1 MNFKMKVRHIVGI
14 LVGLALIGFSFLF
27 LLEVQSRWFKPLIGI
42 GIFFMLFQFW
52 LDSVRETKRQK
63 EVEVKFLEFIRA
75 VSDGV
80 KSGIPIPKAIKELKG
95 TEYGALNPYV
105 NKLIYQIEWGIP
117 LRDSFVRFGKNTN
130 NKVVQRAMTIIVEAE
145 ESGGNISSVLDSVVN
160 SVLQVRKIREERKTN
175 TFSQLI
181 QGYFVFFVF
190 IGIMVV
196 LQVYLLPQ
204 LSDIGV
210 TALAGSGMGFGGS
223 GYGAQETAATI
234 NFNIIFIGLILIQ
247 GFFSGL
253 LIGKF
258 SEGKLMAGLKHS
270 LIMVLFGY
278 LLFSSIVGY

>member
-1 MNFKMKVRHIVGI
+1 M
-14 LVGLALIGFSFLF
+14 IGFALLF
-27 LLEVQSRWFKPLIGI
+27 LYDVDSRWFKPLIGL
-42 GIFFMLFQFW
+42 GIFAIIFQYW
-52 LDSVRETKRQK
+52 LDSIRENKRQK

-80 KSGIPIPKAIKELKG
+80 KSGVPIPKSIVELKG
-95 TEYGALNPYV
+95 TDYGALNPYV

-117 LRDSFVRFGKNTN
+117 LRDSFVRFGKSTN
-130 NKVVQRAMTIIVEAE
+130 NQVVQRAMTIIVEAE
-145 ESGGNISSVLDSVVN
+145 ESGGNITEVLDSVVN
-160 SVLQVRKIREERKTN
+160 SVLQVRKIREERKSN

-204 LSDIGV
+204 LSDIGI
-210 TALAGSGMGFGGS
+210 TAISGSGLSGFGS
-223 GYGAQETAATI
+223 GEVGDTVASTI

-278 LLFSSIVGY
+278 LIFSSFVG

>member
-1 MNFKMKVRHIVGI
+1 MNFKIKIRHVVGI
-14 LVGLALIGFSFLF
+14 LIGLAIVIFSFLF
-27 LLEVQSRWFKPLIGI
+27 LFELQSRWFKPLIGI
-42 GIFFMLFQFW
+42 GVFFMLFQFW
-52 LDSVRETKRQK
+52 LDSMRENKRQK

-80 KSGIPIPKAIKELKG
+80 KSGIPIPKAIRELKG
-95 TEYGALNPYV
+95 ADYGALNPYV

-117 LRDSFVRFGKNTN
+117 LRDSFVRFGKSTN
-130 NKVVQRAMTIIVEAE
+130 NKVVKRAMTIIVEAE
-145 ESGGNISSVLDSVVN
+145 ESGGNIASVLDSVVN
-160 SVLQVRKIREERKTN
+160 SVLQIRKIGEERKTN

-181 QGYFVFFVF
+181 QGYFIFFIFV
-190 IGIMVV
+190 GIMVV

-210 TALAGSGMGFGGS
+210 TALAGSGMGFGGG
-223 GYGAQETAATI
+223 GYGAQELAATI

-258 SEGKLMAGLKHS
+258 SEGKIMTGLKHS
-270 LIMVLFGY
+270 LIMMLVGY
-278 LLFSSIVGY
+278 LIFSSMVGY